1 MSAAAATAVCACAR
15 GVCVHVREEGKQ
27 CGEIVGV
34 LRDDVVGAK
43 QGDEVGASVAAAGP
57 EPHVSAAERETT
69 ACPGPQ
75 CIGERLRP
83 RFVVDMTC
91 ARERLNRR
99 LVAVLMRAREG
110 WSWNYQKMSVTHLRL
125 LLSTH
130 LSLHTVVG

>member
-57 EPHVSAAERETT
+57 EPHVSAAERE
-69 ACPGPQ
+69 
-75 CIGERLRP
+75 R
-83 RFVVDMTC
+83 
-91 ARERLNRR
+91 RR
-99 LVAVLMRAREG
+99 LVLDLSALERDRDEG
-110 WSWNYQKMSVTHLRL
+110 SWWT
-125 LLSTH
+125 
-130 LSLHTVVG
+130 